1 MLTLRSSVFSCTL
14 IYVTSVAS
22 AETPIKSPPEKTLS
36 ERIQLGQPIY
46 EKNCARCHQTMGE
59 GVPNTFPPLANSDF
73 LVKNKLR
80 VIDFVLHG
88 HDGTVLV
95 KNKLYMDAMPPFNFS
110 DEEVADVL
118 SYIMNSW
125 GNKVGGIT
133 PEEVTKER
141 AKENSIKIDPKAKK

>member
-1 MLTLRSSVFSCTL
+1 MLSLCISSFSIAL
-14 IYVTSVAS
+14 MFMSSLAGAEIPVT
-22 AETPIKSPPEKTLS
+22 PQPGKTLP

-46 EKNCARCHQTMGE
+46 EKNCARCHQTTGE
-59 GVPNTFPPLANSDF
+59 GVPNTFPPLAKSEF

-95 KNKLYMDAMPPFNFS
+95 KNKLYMDAMPSFNFN

-118 SYIMNSW
+118 SYVMNSW
-125 GNKVGGIT
+125 GNAGGGTT

-141 AKENSIKIDPKAKK
+141 AKKQSMKIDPKATK